1 MLSNYKPTINAT
13 TLITDL
19 QQVEKTVAKALEY
32 FNSTRH
38 IILYYEDL
46 IKNRTVRIILK
57 CAINSWRTPF

>member
-19 QQVEKTVAKALEY
+19 QQMEKTVAKALEY